1 MKPIYLAALLAFGSV
16 SCVDDVPQL
25 QVLHA
30 ALPDQDC
37 SIPEDEAI
45 LRGSLDMSLASN
57 FRLGLIVTSN
67 RIGTEV
73 LVGEGGQVSSP
84 GSQVVFI
91 TSMDVSY
98 QTEPDLGIEDT
109 NVRLFGGFEG
119 GEGSNMLLNV
129 LTPQARD
136 ALAAATAT
144 GVVVDTLIT
153 MKFKGHTS
161 ANSKVEANEFTFPL
175 TVGQTG
181 YSCPTGQRFAA
192 PTANCDLRGH
202 NGIVPEC
209 EDIPAAP

>member
-30 ALPDQDC
+30 ALPEDDC

-45 LRGSLDMSLASN
+45 LRGSLDMTLASN
-57 FRLGLIVTSN
+57 YRLGLIVTSN
-67 RIGTEV
+67 RIGTEI

-98 QTEPDLGIEDT
+98 QTEPDLGIEDA

-119 GEGSNMLLNV
+119 GEGSSMLLNL
-129 LTPQARD
+129 LTREAQE
-136 ALAAATAT
+136 ALDAATLGGAI
-144 GVVVDTLIT
+144 VDTLIT
-153 MKFKGHTS
+153 IKFKGHTA
-161 ANSKVEANEFTFPL
+161 ANNKVEANEFTFPL
-175 TVGQTG
+175 TVGRSG
-181 YSCPTGQRFAA
+181 YGCSAGQQFAA

-209 EDIPAAP
+209 EDIPVP